1 MTNAA
6 LIKAVTRVR
15 HKVDLLEHM
24 VAFIQDELAR
34 HPGIPANDRTDDK
47 QPG

>member
-1 MTNAA
+1 MPFAE
-6 LIKAVTRVR
+6 LIEACARVR